1 MLLTSST
8 RFSRSLLYS
17 TPLLAVYSFTN
28 TLYRLISVKL
38 LNTSSALATS
48 PCTTLSLVLVSAITL
63 LLSLV
68 QLSMLASYL
77 PSALPTLRPLLFT
90 PIVLLTLLVVLIT
103 ALLLSKVRRRLQLS
117 LAACLLVESRT
128 GLALTV
134 CGVIVVLVV
143 ALLTLVRVLLLRLL
157 IVLLVILVDRLL
169 LL

>member
-1 MLLTSST
+1 MLLTSSA

-17 TPLLAVYSFTN
+17 TPLLIVYFFTN

-48 PCTTLSLVLVSAITL
+48 PCITPSLVLVSAITL

-68 QLSMLASYL
+68 QLSMLASCL

-90 PIVLLTLLVVLIT
+90 PIVLLTLLVVLT
-103 ALLLSKVRRRLQLS
+103 TTLLLSKVRRRLQLS
-117 LAACLLVESRT
+117 LAACLLVESRI
-128 GLALTV
+128 GLVLTV
-134 CGVIVVLVV
+134 CRVIVVLIII
-143 ALLTLVRVLLLRLL
+143 LLTLVQVLLLRLL
-157 IVLLVILVDRLL
+157 TVLLVVLADRLL

>member
-1 MLLTSST
+1 MLLTSSAGFL
-8 RFSRSLLYS
+8 RLLLYS

-48 PCTTLSLVLVSAITL
+48 PCTTLSLVLVSAITF

-68 QLSMLASYL
+68 QLSMLASCL

-90 PIVLLTLLVVLIT
+90 PVVLLTLLVVLIT
-103 ALLLSKVRRRLQLS
+103 ALLLSKVRRHLQLF
-117 LAACLLVESRT
+117 LAIYLLVESRT

-134 CGVIVVLVV
+134 YRVIVVLVIT
-143 ALLTLVRVLLLRLL
+143 LLTLVQVLLLRLL
-157 IVLLVILVDRLL
+157 TVLLVILVDKLL